1 MGTRSTGDQLEEVLI
16 ASRATDEDIEA
27 GLLNNNQHTGDSQ
40 GNAASQN
47 QRPPKRNVSGLG
59 QRLRESFKGQSEV
72 SSPVPAR
79 APLTAH
85 PSPPKSAMKKSA
97 GKVGVDWCS
106 QVADS

>member
-27 GLLNNNQHTGDSQ
+27 GLLNSSSKAGDSQ
-40 GNAASQN
+40 GYAAPQN

-59 QRLRESFKGQSEV
+59 QRLRESFKGQSEM
-72 SSPVPAR
+72 SAPAPSR
-79 APLTAH
+79 PPLTGH

-97 GKVGVDWCS
+97 GD
-106 QVADS
+106 